1 MSVPAHHDTEISAPV
16 DQPTI
21 TIVRD
26 FDAEP
31 ATLFRAWTDAELFAQ
46 WVGPRSIETRIE
58 HWDARTGGG
67 WRYTAWRGDERIAGF
82 YGSFHELRPNQRLV
96 QTFAFDGAPDGL
108 SLDILTLEPL
118 LGGLTRATMV
128 SVVHSLDLRNSI
140 LSSGMDSG
148 VREGFDKLDTLL
160 TTMTRP

>member
-1 MSVPAHHDTEISAPV
+1 MSVPARHDTEISAPA

-21 TIVRD
+21 TIVRE
-26 FDAEP
+26 FDAAP
-31 ATLFRAWTDAELFAQ
+31 AALFRAWTDAELFAQ
-46 WVGPRSIETRIE
+46 WIGPRSIETRIE
-58 HWDARTGGG
+58 HWDARTGGS
-67 WRYTAWRGDERIAGF
+67 WRYTAWRDGERIAGF
-82 YGSFHELRPNQRLV
+82 YGCFHELRPSGRLV
-96 QTFAFDGAPDGL
+96 QTFAFDGSPDGV

-118 LGGLTRATMV
+118 LGGRTRATMV
-128 SVVHSLDLRNSI
+128 SVVHSLHLRNAI